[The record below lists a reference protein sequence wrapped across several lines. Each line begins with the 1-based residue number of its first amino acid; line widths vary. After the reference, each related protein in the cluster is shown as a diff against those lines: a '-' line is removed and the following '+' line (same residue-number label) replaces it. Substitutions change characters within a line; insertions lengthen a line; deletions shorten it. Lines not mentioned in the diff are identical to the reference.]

1 MINGIPTNGIL
12 GRPAERNILKKIYI
26 LSTVFIKRIQVKI
39 TARMEKVM
47 TA

>member
-26 LSTVFIKRIQVKI
+26 SSKLFIKRIQVRI
-39 TARMEKVM
+39 AARMIKIM
-47 TA
+47 SA